1 MQLAFV
7 VEFQLL
13 SHGCHFALIFQIN
26 DTPSACTCIAHVS
39 LCCTWNLITYLIW
52 ISSGLWISW
61 EYAIRIHC
69 GVPATV
75 TQMPFCTHFLNW
87 RYAKGM
93 YSHCSCFL
101 HCSWNYFHYL
111 IWISSGLWISWE
123 YEISTCCGVQATI
136 TWMSFC
142 SHFSNQPYTKAYAL
156 VMTWWIPAVAL
167 EASDTE
173 VLALAV
179 EASGP
184 SVT

>member
-1 MQLAFV
+1 MQFAFI

-13 SHGCHFALIFQIN
+13 LHRCHFALIFWI
-26 DTPSACTCIAHVS
+26 DDMPRVCTHIAHVS
-39 LCCTWNLITYLIW
+39 LHCSWNHFHYLIRISSGLWSSWEYAISICCGVWATITWMSFCSHFWIHLFRYLIW
-52 ISSGLWISW
+52 ISSGLWSSW
-61 EYAIRIHC
+61 EYAIRVH
-69 GVPATV
+69 
-75 TQMPFCTHFLNW
+75 
-87 RYAKGM
+87 
-93 YSHCSCFL
+93 
-101 HCSWNYFHYL
+101 
-111 IWISSGLWISWE
+111 
-123 YEISTCCGVQATI
+123 CGVQATI